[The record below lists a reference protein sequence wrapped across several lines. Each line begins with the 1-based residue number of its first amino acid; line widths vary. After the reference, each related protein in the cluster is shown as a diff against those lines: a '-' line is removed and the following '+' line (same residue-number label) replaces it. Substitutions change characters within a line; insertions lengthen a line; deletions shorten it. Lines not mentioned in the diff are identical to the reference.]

1 MRDDKDRGSKRLI
14 EHQGNAI
21 LLLAGITGVRSW
33 RPAAAELVA
42 PRQLPDGLLEV
53 TFEGQQQPD
62 LFLLEIATYPERRT
76 DRQAR
81 DDVLLVL
88 LDRGVL
94 PEMLTVVLRQK
105 GQLTVSGEAEQTSR
119 LGFTR
124 VGFKSEVLELWTVQA
139 ERLLAA
145 GDVGVVPWLLL
156 TAFEGPPEE
165 MARLCRERIDRDA
178 KEGERAS
185 LLAVTRILARL
196 RYNDPGLLDLLIT
209 RDAMIESPELQEIL
223 QEKAEETRRQTL
235 REALQGNALR
245 ELESRFGPVP
255 ADVAVQ
261 VRAVA
266 DEERMYAVLR
276 QAILCADLAAFRAFL
291 VS

>member
-1 MRDDKDRGSKRLI
+1 MRDDKDRGSKWLI
-14 EHQGNAI
+14 EHHGNAI

-33 RPAAAELVA
+33 RPAPAELVA
-42 PRQLPDGLLEV
+42 PKQLPDGLLEV

-62 LFLLEIATYPERRT
+62 LFLLEIASYPERRT

-105 GQLTVSGEAEQTSR
+105 GQLTVSGEVEQTSR

-124 VGFKSEVLELWTVQA
+124 LGFKSEVLELWTVQA

-145 GDVGVVPWLLL
+145 SDVGVTPWLLL
-156 TAFEGPPEE
+156 TAFDGSPQD
-165 MARLCRERIDRDA
+165 MARLCRERIDREA
-178 KEGERAS
+178 EPRERAS

-196 RYNDPGLLDLLIT
+196 RYNDPALLDLLIT
-209 RDAMIESPELQEIL
+209 RDAMIESPELQEIM
-223 QEKAEETRRQTL
+223 EEVRHQTTHANIV
-235 REALQGNALR
+235 RI
-245 ELESRFGPVP
+245 LEGKFGPVP
-255 ADVAVQ
+255 AELATRIRGIGDDHVLQ
-261 VRAVA
+261 DLLLRAA
-266 DEERMYAVLR
+266 T
-276 QAILCADLAAFRAFL
+276 CADLQGFQAALA
-291 VS
+291 